1 VPVHLQRSTMLKTLH
16 HHIYATKLRSLVHNS
31 PLVLVYQ
38 QLENFSSPQLQT
50 QLEKQLE
57 GKGADGF
64 NAHAMR
70 IRNCVADGY
79 DKSFG
84 AFFQSCN
91 IILGWSQAEGAA
103 KPLDATAARKDDI
116 TQLCGKDSD
125 RESHIPHIPHQSLKT
140 IVNNSVKV
148 ADNLPLVLVGCF
160 YRGQQM
166 KITQLKDWAALNP
179 AQVYGEL
186 LHVLEASAED
196 ICSITGPAEDLVGAV
211 DSITGQELLDVLDHM
226 AGPAA
231 GQAAE
236 AASA

>member
-1 VPVHLQRSTMLKTLH
+1 MLKTLH

-38 QLENFSSPQLQT
+38 QLENFSSPQLQS

-64 NAHAMR
+64 KAHAMR

-84 AFFQSCN
+84 SFFQSCN
-91 IILGWSQAEGAA
+91 IILGWSQAPDAA
-103 KPLDATAARKDDI
+103 KPADATASRKS
-116 TQLCGKDSD
+116 QLPELVGKDPSQ
-125 RESHIPHIPHQSLKT
+125 EAHIPHIPHPALKSLVDSSMKA
-140 IVNNSVKV
+140 SD
-148 ADNLPLVLVGCF
+148 ALPLVLVGCF
-160 YRGQQM
+160 YRGQQLR
-166 KITQLKDWAALNP
+166 IRQLKDWAALNP

-196 ICSITGPAEDLVGAV
+196 ICGITGPAEELAEAL
-211 DSITGQELLDVLDHM
+211 DSITGSELVGCLDHI
-226 AGPAA
+226 AGPSAA
-231 GQAAE
+231 APAQP
-236 AASA
+236 